1 MNGSMTSNDKVDIGT
16 RLLLRAMLLVGGVY
30 LLYLLRD
37 VVIVV
42 LFSVLTAAAL
52 IPAINKLRAWGLSRT
67 AAVILTY
74 TVLFLVG
81 VTLVGIF
88 IPVLFI
94 EIKEFLDHW
103 PQYTEQLSTLLSG
116 WDTYA
121 QNLGLS
127 FDKQTLLAN
136 LEGSMSEWF
145 GGFFSTTIGF
155 FQGFIHVIG
164 FFFLALYLSLEEK
177 GIEKFF
183 LILTP
188 DEYHKHALSLAS
200 RMQGKV
206 SQWLLGQVLLMMI
219 AFVIYYIGLLIIG
232 VPYALAIAFF
242 GGLMEIIPY
251 IGPVLAA
258 IPAIIIGLL
267 YSPGLGLAALIFYLI
282 AHQVEAHIIAPQ
294 VMKRSANLNPV
305 VLIIAILV
313 GIELG
318 GPLGVIL
325 AVPMTMVLSV
335 FVEDI
340 FEKKQG

>member
-1 MNGSMTSNDKVDIGT
+1 MTSNEKVDVGT
-16 RLLLRAMLLVGGVY
+16 RLLVRAVLLIGGMY
-30 LLYLLRD
+30 LLYLLQD

-42 LFSVLTAAAL
+42 LFAVLTAAAL
-52 IPAINKLRAWGLSRT
+52 TPAINKLREWGLSRT
-67 AAVILTY
+67 VAVILVY
-74 TVLFLVG
+74 AILFSGG
-81 VTLVGIF
+81 VALVGIC
-88 IPVLFI
+88 IPVLFV
-94 EIKEFLDHW
+94 EIKEFLSHW
-103 PQYTEQLSTLLSG
+103 PQYTEQLGTLFSG
-116 WDTYA
+116 FDTYT
-121 QNLGLS
+121 QTVGLPLDRQALFMNMERS
-127 FDKQTLLAN
+127 VST
-136 LEGSMSEWF
+136 WF
-145 GGFFSTTIGF
+145 GGLFSTTLNL
-155 FQGFIHVIG
+155 FQGFIHAIG
-164 FFFLALYLSLEEK
+164 FFFLAVYLSLEEK

-183 LILTP
+183 LMLTP
-188 DEYHKHALSLAS
+188 DEYHAHALSLAS

-206 SQWLLGQVLLMMI
+206 SQWLFGQVLLMLI

-305 VLIIAILV
+305 ALIIAILV

-340 FEKKQG
+340 FEKRQG

>member
-1 MNGSMTSNDKVDIGT
+1 MTSNEKVDVGT
-16 RLLLRAMLLVGGVY
+16 RLLLRAALLAGGIY
-30 LLYLLRD
+30 LLFLLRD
-37 VVIVV
+37 VVMVV
-42 LFSVLTAAAL
+42 LFAVLTAAAL
-52 IPAINKLRAWGLSRT
+52 TPAVNKLREWGLSRT
-67 AAVILTY
+67 AAVILSY
-74 TVLFLVG
+74 TVLLFGG
-81 VTLVGIF
+81 VALIGVC

-94 EIKEFLDHW
+94 EIKEFLVNW
-103 PQYTEQLSTLLSG
+103 PRYAEQLGVFLSG
-116 WDTYA
+116 FDAYA
-121 QNLGLS
+121 HNLGFSVDRQALS
-127 FDKQTLLAN
+127 ATF
-136 LEGSMSEWF
+136 EGSVAEWF
-145 GGFFSTTIGF
+145 GGFFFTTLNL
-155 FQGFIHVIG
+155 FQGFIHAIG

-183 LILTP
+183 LMLTP
-188 DEYHKHALSLAS
+188 DEYHTHALSLAS

-206 SQWLLGQVLLMMI
+206 SQWLFGQALLMLI

-340 FEKKQG
+340 FEKRQG

>member
-1 MNGSMTSNDKVDIGT
+1 MTSNEKVDVGT
-16 RLLLRAMLLVGGVY
+16 RLLLRAALLAGGIY
-30 LLYLLRD
+30 LLFLLRD
-37 VVIVV
+37 VVMVV
-42 LFSVLTAAAL
+42 LFAVLTAAAL
-52 IPAINKLRAWGLSRT
+52 TPAVNKLLEWGLSRT
-67 AAVILTY
+67 AAVILSY
-74 TVLFLVG
+74 TVLLFGG
-81 VTLVGIF
+81 VAIIGVC

-94 EIKEFLDHW
+94 EIKDFLTQW
-103 PQYTEQLSTLLSG
+103 PRYAEQLSVFLSG
-116 WDTYA
+116 FDTYA
-121 QNLGLS
+121 RNFGVSVDRQALS
-127 FDKQTLLAN
+127 ATF
-136 LEGSMSEWF
+136 EGSVAEWF
-145 GGFFSTTIGF
+145 GGFFSTTLNL
-155 FQGFIHVIG
+155 FQGFIHAIG

-183 LILTP
+183 LMLTP
-188 DEYHKHALSLAS
+188 DEYHTHALSLAS

-206 SQWLLGQVLLMMI
+206 SQWLFGQALLMLI

-340 FEKKQG
+340 FEKRQG

>member
-42 LFSVLTAAAL
+42 LFAVLTAAAL

-94 EIKEFLDHW
+94 EIKEFLSHW
-103 PQYTEQLSTLLSG
+103 PQYTEQLSMLLSG
-116 WDTYA
+116 WDTYT

-127 FDKQTLLAN
+127 FDKQVLLAN

-155 FQGFIHVIG
+155 FQGFIHAIG

>member
-1 MNGSMTSNDKVDIGT
+1 MTSNEKVDIGN
-16 RLLLRAMLLVGGVY
+16 RLLLRAALFVGGAY
-30 LLYLLRD
+30 LLYLLQD

-42 LFSVLTAAAL
+42 LFAVLTAAVL
-52 IPAINKLRAWGLSRT
+52 VPAINKLQEWGLSRT
-67 AAVILTY
+67 VSVILAY
-74 TVLFLVG
+74 TVLFFGGVALVG
-81 VTLVGIF
+81 VC
-88 IPVLFI
+88 IPVLFT
-94 EIKEFLDHW
+94 EIKEFLNHW
-103 PQYTEQLSTLLSG
+103 PKYTEQLEVLLSG
-116 WDTYA
+116 LDTYA
-121 QNLGLS
+121 QTIGFS
-127 FDKQTLLAN
+127 FDKQTLFHN
-136 LEGSMSEWF
+136 FEGSLSEWL
-145 GGFFSTTIGF
+145 GSFFSTTLDF

-183 LILTP
+183 LMLTP
-188 DEYHKHALSLAS
+188 EEYHAHARSLAL

-206 SQWLLGQVLLMMI
+206 SQWLFGQVLLMII
-219 AFVIYYIGLLIIG
+219 AFIIYYIGLLIIG

-258 IPAIIIGLL
+258 VPAILIGLL

-282 AHQVEAHIIAPQ
+282 AHQVEAHVIAPQ

-305 VLIIAILV
+305 ALIIAILI

-318 GPLGVIL
+318 GLFGVIL
-325 AVPMTMVLSV
+325 AVPITMVLSV

-340 FEKKQG
+340 FEKRRG

>member
-1 MNGSMTSNDKVDIGT
+1 MTSNEKVDVGT
-16 RLLLRAMLLVGGVY
+16 RLLLRAALLAGGIY
-30 LLYLLRD
+30 LLFLLRD
-37 VVIVV
+37 VVMVV
-42 LFSVLTAAAL
+42 LFAVLTAAAL
-52 IPAINKLRAWGLSRT
+52 TPAVNKLREWGLSRT
-67 AAVILTY
+67 AAVILSY
-74 TVLFLVG
+74 TVLLFGG
-81 VTLVGIF
+81 VAIIGVC

-94 EIKEFLDHW
+94 EIKDFLTQW
-103 PQYTEQLSTLLSG
+103 PRYAEQLSVFLSG
-116 WDTYA
+116 FDTYA
-121 QNLGLS
+121 RNFGVSVDRQALS
-127 FDKQTLLAN
+127 ATF
-136 LEGSMSEWF
+136 EGSVAEWF
-145 GGFFSTTIGF
+145 GGFFSTTLSL
-155 FQGFIHVIG
+155 FQGFIHAIG

-183 LILTP
+183 LMLTP
-188 DEYHKHALSLAS
+188 DEYHTHALSLAS

-206 SQWLLGQVLLMMI
+206 SQWLFGQALLMLI
-219 AFVIYYIGLLIIG
+219 AFAIYYIGLLIIG

-340 FEKKQG
+340 FEKRQG

>member
-1 MNGSMTSNDKVDIGT
+1 MTSNEKVDVGT
-16 RLLLRAMLLVGGVY
+16 RLLLRAALLAGGIY
-30 LLYLLRD
+30 LLFLLRD
-37 VVIVV
+37 VVMVV
-42 LFSVLTAAAL
+42 LFAVLTAAAL
-52 IPAINKLRAWGLSRT
+52 TPAVNKLREWGLSRT
-67 AAVILTY
+67 AAVILSY
-74 TVLFLVG
+74 TVLLFGG
-81 VTLVGIF
+81 VAIIGVC

-94 EIKEFLDHW
+94 EIKDFLTQW
-103 PQYTEQLSTLLSG
+103 PRYAEQLSVFLSG
-116 WDTYA
+116 FDTYA
-121 QNLGLS
+121 RNFGVSVDRQALS
-127 FDKQTLLAN
+127 ATF
-136 LEGSMSEWF
+136 EGSVAEWF
-145 GGFFSTTIGF
+145 GGFFSTTLNL

-183 LILTP
+183 LMLTP
-188 DEYHKHALSLAS
+188 DEYHTHALSLAS

-206 SQWLLGQVLLMMI
+206 SQWLFGQALLMLI

-340 FEKKQG
+340 FEKRQS

>member
-16 RLLLRAMLLVGGVY
+16 RLILRAMLLVGGVY

-42 LFSVLTAAAL
+42 LFAVLTAAAL

-94 EIKEFLDHW
+94 EIKEFLSHW
-103 PQYTEQLSTLLSG
+103 PQYTQQLSTLLSG
-116 WDTYA
+116 WDTYT

-127 FDKQTLLAN
+127 FDKQALLAN

-155 FQGFIHVIG
+155 FQGFIHAIG

>member
-1 MNGSMTSNDKVDIGT
+1 MTSNEKVDVGT
-16 RLLLRAMLLVGGVY
+16 RLLLRAALLAGGIY
-30 LLYLLRD
+30 LLFLLRD
-37 VVIVV
+37 VVMVV
-42 LFSVLTAAAL
+42 LFAVLTAAAL
-52 IPAINKLRAWGLSRT
+52 TPAVNKLREWGLSRT
-67 AAVILTY
+67 AAVILSY
-74 TVLFLVG
+74 TVLLFGG
-81 VTLVGIF
+81 VALIGVC

-94 EIKEFLDHW
+94 EIKEFLVNW
-103 PQYTEQLSTLLSG
+103 PRYAEQLGVFLSG
-116 WDTYA
+116 FDAYA
-121 QNLGLS
+121 HNLGFSVDRQALS
-127 FDKQTLLAN
+127 ATF
-136 LEGSMSEWF
+136 EGSVAEWF
-145 GGFFSTTIGF
+145 GGFFSTTLNL

-183 LILTP
+183 LMLTP
-188 DEYHKHALSLAS
+188 DEYHTHALSLAS

-206 SQWLLGQVLLMMI
+206 SQWLFGQVVLMFI

-340 FEKKQG
+340 FEKRQS

>member
-1 MNGSMTSNDKVDIGT
+1 MTSDEKVAVGT
-16 RLLLRAMLLVGGVY
+16 KLLLRAVLMVGGIY

-37 VVIVV
+37 VVVVV

-52 IPAINKLRAWGLSRT
+52 TPAINKLRERGVSRT
-67 AAVILTY
+67 MAVILAY
-74 TVLFLVG
+74 AVLFLGG
-81 VTLVGIF
+81 VTLVGVC
-88 IPVLFI
+88 IPVLFV
-94 EIKEFLDHW
+94 EIKEFLSHW
-103 PQYTEQLSTLLSG
+103 PQYTEQMGVFLSG
-116 WDTYA
+116 FDSYA
-121 QNLGLS
+121 QSFGLP
-127 FDKQTLLAN
+127 FDKQAIFAD
-136 LEGSMSEWF
+136 LENSAASWF
-145 GGFFSTTIGF
+145 GGFFSTTLNL
-155 FQGFIHVIG
+155 FQGFIHIIG

-188 DEYHKHALSLAS
+188 DEYHTHALSLAS

-206 SQWLLGQVLLMMI
+206 SQWLFGQALLMLI
-219 AFVIYYIGLLIIG
+219 AFVIYYVGLLIIG

-258 IPAIIIGLL
+258 VPAIIIGLL

-282 AHQVEAHIIAPQ
+282 AHQAEAHIIAPQ

-305 VLIIAILV
+305 VLIISILV

-340 FEKKQG
+340 FEKKRS

>member
-1 MNGSMTSNDKVDIGT
+1 MTSNEKVDVGT
-16 RLLLRAMLLVGGVY
+16 RLLLRAALLAGGIY
-30 LLYLLRD
+30 LLFLLRD
-37 VVIVV
+37 VVMVV
-42 LFSVLTAAAL
+42 LFAVLTAAAL
-52 IPAINKLRAWGLSRT
+52 TPAVNKLREWGLSRT
-67 AAVILTY
+67 AAVILSY
-74 TVLFLVG
+74 TVLLFGG
-81 VTLVGIF
+81 VAIIGVC

-94 EIKEFLDHW
+94 EIKDFLTQW
-103 PQYTEQLSTLLSG
+103 PRYAEQLSVFLSG
-116 WDTYA
+116 FDTYA
-121 QNLGLS
+121 RNFGVSVDRQALS
-127 FDKQTLLAN
+127 ATF
-136 LEGSMSEWF
+136 EGSVAEWF
-145 GGFFSTTIGF
+145 GGFFSTTLNL
-155 FQGFIHVIG
+155 FQGFIHAIG

-183 LILTP
+183 LMLTP
-188 DEYHKHALSLAS
+188 DEYHTHALSLAS

-206 SQWLLGQVLLMMI
+206 SQWLFGQALLMLI

-340 FEKKQG
+340 FEKRQS

>member
-1 MNGSMTSNDKVDIGT
+1 MSGSMTSNDKVDIGT
-16 RLLLRAMLLVGGVY
+16 RLLLRAMLIVGGVY

-42 LFSVLTAAAL
+42 LFAVLTAAAL

-74 TVLFLVG
+74 AVLFLVG

-94 EIKEFLDHW
+94 EVKEFLSHW
-103 PQYTEQLSTLLSG
+103 SQYTQQLSTLLSG
-116 WDTYA
+116 WDTYT
-121 QNLGLS
+121 QNLGFS

-145 GGFFSTTIGF
+145 GGLFSTTIGF

-206 SQWLLGQVLLMMI
+206 SQWLLGQVLLMII

-258 IPAIIIGLL
+258 VPAIIIGLL

-318 GPLGVIL
+318 GPLGVVL
-325 AVPMTMVLSV
+325 AVPLTMVLSV